1 MKPAL
6 KALTVVPL
14 IAIAAGCASK
24 YYKVTDTSTGKPYY
38 TQEVSK
44 NATAVQFKDAK
55 TGAATTL
62 QSSQVLEIEKGAY
75 SSGLAATSAPVA
87 PAPAVVTPV
96 AAPAAPA
103 AAAQIAPAAPPA
115 TGATQVAPSGQ
126 VAQ

>member
-1 MKPAL
+1 MKATL
-6 KALTVVPL
+6 KALTLVPL
-14 IAIAAGCASK
+14 IAMAAGCAGK

-38 TQEVSK
+38 TQQVSK

-62 QSSQVLEIEKGAY
+62 QSSQVLEIDKTAY
-75 SSGLAATSAPVA
+75 TSGLTAISAPVA

-103 AAAQIAPAAPPA
+103 AAAPIAPAAPPA
-115 TGATQVAPSGQ
+115 SGATQAAPSGQ